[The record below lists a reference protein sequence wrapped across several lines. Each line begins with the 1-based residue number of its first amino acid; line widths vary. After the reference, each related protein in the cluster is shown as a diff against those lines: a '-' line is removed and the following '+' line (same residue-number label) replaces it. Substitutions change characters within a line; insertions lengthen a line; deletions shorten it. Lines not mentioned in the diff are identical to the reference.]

1 MLEVADIKNGSE
13 ETSFPGFEPFD
24 ANFLFCPNQFFDV
37 CLPNNSR
44 NVNRVVAYLLFQTLG
59 FRDKYGNPIREN
71 IPIAYDEFV
80 ERAKISRGAIRPALD
95 AAYDRKF
102 LLANKSTNSRT
113 ATFRLRWSESDTYI
127 ADSNL
132 FDGFFAGTGCR
143 SPMPQQYFTQ
153 IVPNETLNVSKV
165 VGTVLRFTAGYE
177 NQFGG
182 RRPHAALDLDHIQR
196 FAKIKCRTDTCNALN
211 SAMSSGFIVCIDK
224 GNFHHSAS
232 VRKPSIY
239 APKWQND
246 NVVERL
252 SSKNLPATN
261 STTHDQSSKSLPA
274 LIQFKKPTSDGSKT
288 RPETQ
293 FKKPTSI
300 ERVLSNKKNNNK
312 DAVVDLIDN
321 LVQQGI
327 DDAVAKQLTGSCS
340 AEVIRNQLKWIDY
353 RNPDRNRPGLLVK
366 AIKGDWSQ
374 PEQIIRRE
382 EKLQK
387 SKESKIKHEQK
398 VCSDKQLHH
407 KIEADENARL
417 MRYEAR
423 LNRWRSLTAV
433 DWKLIRIQA
442 AMKATNEL
450 TKLKINNSS
459 FDNPVAELLKELDN
473 YQTSVSV

>member
-1 MLEVADIKNGSE
+1 M
-13 ETSFPGFEPFD
+13 
-24 ANFLFCPNQFFDV
+24 
-37 CLPNNSR
+37 
-44 NVNRVVAYLLFQTLG
+44 
-59 FRDKYGNPIREN
+59 
-71 IPIAYDEFV
+71 
-80 ERAKISRGAIRPALD
+80 
-95 AAYDRKF
+95 
-102 LLANKSTNSRT
+102 
-113 ATFRLRWSESDTYI
+113 
-127 ADSNL
+127 
-132 FDGFFAGTGCR
+132 
-143 SPMPQQYFTQ
+143 
-153 IVPNETLNVSKV
+153 
-165 VGTVLRFTAGYE
+165 
-177 NQFGG
+177 
-182 RRPHAALDLDHIQR
+182 
-196 FAKIKCRTDTCNALN
+196 
-211 SAMSSGFIVCIDK
+211 
-224 GNFHHSAS
+224 
-232 VRKPSIY
+232 
-239 APKWQND
+239 
-246 NVVERL
+246 
-252 SSKNLPATN
+252 
-261 STTHDQSSKSLPA
+261 
-274 LIQFKKPTSDGSKT
+274 
-288 RPETQ
+288 
-293 FKKPTSI
+293 
-300 ERVLSNKKNNNK
+300 
-312 DAVVDLIDN
+312 IDN

-340 AEVIRNQLKWIDY
+340 EEVIRNQLKWIDY